1 VFLSPSGSS
10 LRVSAKPSTAYSV
23 SRGWHMMDEG
33 VSYYIPLS
41 EIEEA
46 TKNFSKKI
54 GRGSFGTVYYGQMKE
69 GKEVAVKI
77 MGDSTTHMTQQF
89 VTEVTSYS
97 ANITC

>member
-1 VFLSPSGSS
+1 
-10 LRVSAKPSTAYSV
+10 
-23 SRGWHMMDEG
+23 MMDEG